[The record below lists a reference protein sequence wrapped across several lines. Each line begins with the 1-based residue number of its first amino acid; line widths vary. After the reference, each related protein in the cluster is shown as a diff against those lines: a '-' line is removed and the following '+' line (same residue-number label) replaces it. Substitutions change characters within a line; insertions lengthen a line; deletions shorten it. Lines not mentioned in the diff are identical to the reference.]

1 MVGRPVSGGEY
12 VPDAAADD
20 ALCTAADDRAAQY
33 AVPDAT
39 DDDLAL
45 ADSVF
50 VNRVHQAIL
59 GSTWMEERLEQAR
72 ADERARLG
80 AATTHTERDMG
91 LSDGH
96 SESYR
101 AGWRMGA
108 AAAREDEREH
118 IAQRLDAQWRHR
130 SDYDR
135 MTVGR
140 ARRTAVRIARERN
153 NRG

>member
-1 MVGRPVSGGEY
+1 VTDDTTAPGDGGEY

-20 ALCTAADDRAAQY
+20 ALCTAADDRAIQY
-33 AVPDAT
+33 AVPDAS

-59 GSTWMEERLEQAR
+59 GSTWMKERLEQ
-72 ADERARLG
+72 
-80 AATTHTERDMG
+80 
-91 LSDGH
+91 
-96 SESYR
+96 
-101 AGWRMGA
+101 
-108 AAAREDEREH
+108 AREDEREH

-153 NRG
+153 ARG